1 MKKLKIVQLDKVSA
15 VIIGLTIRSNLTS
28 RTNNSLA
35 TKSVL
40 VKDIQ
45 QRKNQLEIYYVTL

>member
-1 MKKLKIVQLDKVSA
+1 MKKLKIVQPDKVSP

-28 RTNNSLA
+28 RTNNRLS

-45 QRKNQLEIYYVTL
+45 QPKNQLEIYYVTL

>member
-1 MKKLKIVQLDKVSA
+1 MKKLKIVQPDKVSA

-28 RTNNSLA
+28 RTNNSLS

-45 QRKNQLEIYYVTL
+45 QPKNQLEIYYVTL